1 MRKYLFATLILLA
14 VSVLAD
20 EKEKD
25 VINNSSDL
33 SSVSKQHKCRNWFV
47 NFNVGYFHPFS
58 GSLRRVIGEGGADYQ
73 LVLTYN
79 WNCYFGC
86 FISGDYFYKAGRS
99 TGSGSKTS
107 IWIAPLTV
115 GLQASI
121 KIWESGNNVLQ
132 PYFML
137 GPRWYFVG
145 AKNEVS
151 YLEHHNFTQGAG
163 GVATVG
169 LSYFYKHF
177 TINTFV
183 NSSLG
188 SVKTH
193 SQKQHVKA
201 LNTQVGGVAV
211 GGGVGWNY

>member
-1 MRKYLFATLILLA
+1 MVPLIGSMRDFHSL
-14 VSVLAD
+14 
-20 EKEKD
+20 
-25 VINNSSDL
+25 VIAPCRA
-33 SSVSKQHKCRNWFV
+33 HKAKSP
-47 NFNVGYFHPFS
+47 G
-58 GSLRRVIGEGGADYQ
+58 LRRGKTPIGNSRSTYKTHRTELSKKDQAILSPTVIGEGGADYQ

-132 PYFML
+132 PYFLL

-145 AKNEVS
+145 AKNNVGELLFEV
-151 YLEHHNFTQGAG
+151 EHAP
-163 GVATVG
+163 
-169 LSYFYKHF
+169 
-177 TINTFV
+177 
-183 NSSLG
+183 
-188 SVKTH
+188 VKGRQTP
-193 SQKQHVKA
+193 
-201 LNTQVGGVAV
+201 GE
-211 GGGVGWNY
+211 